1 MIKFRRA
8 FSMMVAIFTI
18 LILSIVA
25 TYIFYSSAS
34 IAKEG
39 EIQYKREQAILLAR
53 SYTEYAVMAIMGN
66 SDRSSANKCLTQIN
80 AIIGK
85 DENSVDMGLGYKI
98 RVVITY
104 IGNQKYIQNC
114 SRIAASLQDPPT
126 DPDTL
131 SAIIDV
137 YVSYRDWN
145 NDRLYNGTATQ
156 KKDVSW
162 QTYHRR
168 SIQKI

>member
-1 MIKFRRA
+1 MIKLRKA
-8 FSMMVAIFTI
+8 FSMMVAIFTM
-18 LILSIVA
+18 LVLSIVA
-25 TYIFYSSAS
+25 TYIFYSSSS

-66 SDRSSANKCLTQIN
+66 SDRSSAAKCLTEIH

-85 DENSVDMGLGYKI
+85 DANSVDVGLGYKVK
-98 RVVITY
+98 VVITY
-104 IGNQKYIQNC
+104 IGNAKYIQNC
-114 SRIAASLQDPPT
+114 SRVAAILPDPPAA
-126 DPDTL
+126 PDSL
-131 SAIIDV
+131 SAIVDV
-137 YVSYRDWN
+137 YVSYRDWSN
-145 NDRLYNGTATQ
+145 SKLYNGSATEKQ
-156 KKDVSW
+156 NVPW

>member
-1 MIKFRRA
+1 MIKLKRA
-8 FSMMVAIFTI
+8 FSLMVAIYVM
-18 LILSIVA
+18 LLLSIVA
-25 TYIFYSSAS
+25 TYIFYSSSS

-66 SDRSSANKCLTQIN
+66 GDRSTPAKCLTEID

-85 DENSVDMGLGYKI
+85 DANSVDLGLGYKI
-98 RVVITY
+98 KVVITY
-104 IGNQKYIQNC
+104 IGNRQYIQNC
-114 SRIAASLQDPPT
+114 SRYAALLNNPPA

-137 YVSYRDWN
+137 YVSYRDWSN
-145 NDRLYNGTATQ
+145 SKLYNGNATEKQ
-156 KKDVSW
+156 NVPW

>member
-1 MIKFRRA
+1 MRSLRRA

-18 LILSIVA
+18 LILSVVA

-34 IAKEG
+34 IVKEG
-39 EIQYKREQAILLAR
+39 EIQYKREQAMLLAR

-66 SDRSSANKCLTQIN
+66 GDRSTAAKCLTEIN

-85 DENSVDMGLGYKI
+85 DANSVDIGLGYKI
-98 RVVITY
+98 KVVITY
-104 IGNQKYIQNC
+104 IGNKKYIQNC
-114 SRIAASLQDPPT
+114 SRVAAILNDPPA

-137 YVSYRDWN
+137 YVQYRDYK
-145 NDRLYNGTATQ
+145 NDKLYSGTADEKQ
-156 KKDVSW
+156 RVPW

>member
-1 MIKFRRA
+1 MMKLRNA

-18 LILSIVA
+18 LMLSIVA
-25 TYIFYSSAS
+25 TYIFYSSSS
-34 IAKEG
+34 ITKEG
-39 EIQYKREQAILLAR
+39 EIQYKREQAMLLAR

-66 SDRSSANKCLTQIN
+66 SDRSTPNKCLTEIN

-85 DENSVDMGLGYKI
+85 DANSVDRGLGYKI
-98 RVVITY
+98 KVVITY
-104 IGNQKYIQNC
+104 IGNAKYIQNC
-114 SRIAASLQDPPT
+114 SRVAAILQDPPN

-137 YVSYRDWN
+137 YVSYREWA
-145 NDRLYNGTATQ
+145 NDRLYNGTLTQ
-156 KKDVSW
+156 QQKVPW